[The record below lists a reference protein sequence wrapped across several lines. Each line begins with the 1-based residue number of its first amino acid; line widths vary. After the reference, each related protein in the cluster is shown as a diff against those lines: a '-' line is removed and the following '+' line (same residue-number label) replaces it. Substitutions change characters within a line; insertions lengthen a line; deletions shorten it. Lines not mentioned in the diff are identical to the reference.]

1 MKKSF
6 WISLIAGMAAVAAA
20 AVAIAAL
27 VRRKTDSIAQELDFE
42 PDDDYFEV
50 AGEDDCENCD
60 ECCYTCGPD
69 DDAEEAE
76 EPAEEEVST
85 SVEEEPIEIPETEKD
100 PEA

>member
-60 ECCYTCGPD
+60 ECCYSCGPD
-69 DDAEEAE
+69 DEEEAD
-76 EPAEEEVST
+76 EEVST
-85 SVEEEPIEIPETEKD
+85 SVEEEPIEIPETEKE
-100 PEA
+100 PAEE